1 MKLRDMPKL
10 PLALIAA
17 MFAVGAF
24 MYSRLPARIPTHW
37 GASGAIDAYSVKSF
51 GSVFTLPLVTLG
63 LYVLLWLVP
72 YFDPKRANLI
82 RSKSAYGII
91 IDLVAGLMTLVFLGT
106 MLAAS
111 DAGFP
116 MDKVISAGIGVMLI
130 VIGRLMGTIERNWT
144 MGVRYP
150 WTVLDDVVWAK
161 TNQLGGKLFMAAGV
175 LALVGV
181 VLPGGWGIA
190 LMLVPAL
197 AMLPITYVYSMR
209 LYKQRHPED

>member
-1 MKLRDMPKL
+1 MPKL

-17 MFAVGAF
+17 MFAAGAF
-24 MYSRLPARIPTHW
+24 MYGRLPARIPTHW
-37 GASGAIDAYSVKSF
+37 GASGAIDAYSTKSF
-51 GSVFTLPLVTLG
+51 GSVFALPLVAIG
-63 LYVLLWLVP
+63 IYVLLWLIP

-82 RSKSAYGII
+82 RSKSAYGIV
-91 IDLVAGLMTLVFLGT
+91 IDLVSGLLTVVFFGTLF
-106 MLAAS
+106 AAS
-111 DAGFP
+111 DTAFP
-116 MDKVISAGIGVMLI
+116 MDKMVSAGVGVMFI

-161 TNQLGGKLFMAAGV
+161 TNRLGGKLFMVAGV

-181 VLPGGWGIA
+181 VLPSGWGIA